1 MALSKEDGNG
11 VGIRCCRNS
20 IPRNGRPKT
29 DVREVEKRKRGA
41 SPLQATHLF
50 YAFYIL
56 INNV

>member
-41 SPLQATHLF
+41 SPWQATHLF
-50 YAFYIL
+50 YAINIL